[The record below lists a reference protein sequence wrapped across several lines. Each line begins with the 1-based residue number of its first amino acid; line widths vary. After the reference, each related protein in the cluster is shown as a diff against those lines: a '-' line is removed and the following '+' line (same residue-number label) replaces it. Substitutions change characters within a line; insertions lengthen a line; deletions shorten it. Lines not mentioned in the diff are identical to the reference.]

1 MFYSK
6 KENKYSSTDMD
17 LDYTSLYPNV
27 MKNYNN
33 SEFIALLKREE
44 RKRKLRQIDENRE
57 NY

>member
-6 KENKYSSTDMD
+6 KENKYSSPDMD

-33 SEFIALLKREE
+33 ALLKREE